1 MAECALGVS
10 IVKSKTAGRF
20 NWPRFLKSSAIRKK
34 HVNVNHIVAAET
46 YVPIITKASKEMDN
60 REHFGL
66 DLLKL
71 SKKEVSKTPDKYI

>member
-60 REHFGL
+60 RDTFCARPSETIEKRGV
-66 DLLKL
+66 
-71 SKKEVSKTPDKYI
+71 ENAR